1 MITLASAPADATEI
15 KLVRFYTFSS
25 GNLIMSK
32 FEFHEKGR
40 CDTKRKKIRTK
51 IFKMFCFY
59 RLSIKATY
67 RAAVYFQLFFLKI
80 VPNRT
85 ELNW

>member
-1 MITLASAPADATEI
+1 MITLASAPVDATEI

-40 CDTKRKKIRTK
+40 CDTKRKKIRYSIK
-51 IFKMFCFY
+51 FCFY
-59 RLSIKATY
+59 RLSLKTTC
-67 RAAVYFQLFFLKI
+67 RAAVYFQPFFLKT